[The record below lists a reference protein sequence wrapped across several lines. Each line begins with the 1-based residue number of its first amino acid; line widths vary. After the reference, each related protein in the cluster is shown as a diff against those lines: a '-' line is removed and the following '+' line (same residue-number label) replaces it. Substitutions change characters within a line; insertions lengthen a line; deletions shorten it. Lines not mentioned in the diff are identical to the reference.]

1 MRSSFSAIRS
11 DAARSVAQSSDRKL
25 RQKHLLKAEDSKRI
39 LNLCCQCYCQYY
51 QCCQY
56 WVFLHR
62 CGATPKL
69 SFAGEMGVSLQQ
81 REHLKPLTIFWTYLI
96 VKVHHHF
103 SCVLLDTE
111 NLAQL
116 RYSASN
122 TMNNCSNKNLPKETK
137 WQKKSVQNLKPAVFT
152 LWWWPLLFL

>member
-1 MRSSFSAIRS
+1 MRVVSVQS
-11 DAARSVAQSSDRKL
+11 DQMLTGVLHRAQIASWGKTIYS
-25 RQKHLLKAEDSKRI
+25 RQKIQKCV

-56 WVFLHR
+56 WVLLHR

-69 SFAGEMGVSLQQ
+69 SFAGEMGVSLQH

-137 WQKKSVQNLKPAVFT
+137 WQKKSVQNLRPAVLS
-152 LWWWPLLFL
+152 LWWRPLLFL